1 MTLRVTGGEL
11 RGRKLVTPEG
21 GTVRPTASRVR
32 EALFS
37 MLGPIGGARVLDL
50 CCGCG
55 SLGIEAL
62 SRGAEEAVFVDDSA
76 IAAGACR
83 QNIETFGISDRAT
96 VLELDVVRA
105 VQRLRADEERF
116 DLVLIDAPYSK
127 APALVGKLEDLLPDL
142 LEPGARVVLEGDR
155 RNPPS
160 LPLPLDRER
169 SYRDVL
175 VRLYDG
181 PDEAAVA
188 SADSSAG
195 EALSPPQAF
204 SSSPTRADRPHRD

>member
-21 GTVRPTASRVR
+21 GSVRPTASRVR

-37 MLGPIGGARVLDL
+37 MIGPIGGARVLDL

-55 SLGIEAL
+55 SLGIEAI
-62 SRGAEEAVFVDDSA
+62 SRGAASAVLVDDSA
-76 IAAGACR
+76 VATGAAR
-83 QNIETFGISDRAT
+83 TNVETFGIADRVT
-96 VLELDVVRA
+96 VLDLDVVRA
-105 VQRLRADEERF
+105 VRRLVDEGERF

-127 APALVGKLEDLLPDL
+127 APALVDRLADTLPEL
-142 LEPGARVVLEGDR
+142 LEPGAIVVLEGDR

-169 SYRDVL
+169 NYRDVL
-175 VRLYDG
+175 VRLYDA
-181 PDEAAVA
+181 PDEGVLAN
-188 SADSSAG
+188 ADSA
-195 EALSPPQAF
+195 EAEA
-204 SSSPTRADRPHRD
+204 

>member
-1 MTLRVTGGEL
+1 MTLRVMGGEL

-21 GTVRPTASRVR
+21 GTTRPTAARVR

-76 IAAGACR
+76 AAAAAAR
-83 QNIETFGISDRAT
+83 TNIETFGIADRAT

-105 VQRLRADEERF
+105 IQRLRADDERF

-127 APALVGKLEDLLPDL
+127 APALVRKLEDLLPDL
-142 LEPGARVVLEGDR
+142 LEPGAKVVLEGDR

-175 VRLYDG
+175 VRLYDA
-181 PDEAAVA
+181 PDEPAVA
-188 SADSSAG
+188 SADSG
-195 EALSPPQAF
+195 EAEA
-204 SSSPTRADRPHRD
+204 

>member
-1 MTLRVTGGEL
+1 MTLRVMGGEL

-21 GTVRPTASRVR
+21 GTTRPTAARVR

-37 MLGPIGGARVLDL
+37 MLGPIGGVRVLDL

-55 SLGIEAL
+55 SLGIEAI

-76 IAAGACR
+76 AAAEAARTNIA
-83 QNIETFGISDRAT
+83 TFGIEDRAT
-96 VLELDVVRA
+96 VLELDVIRA
-105 VQRLRADEERF
+105 IQRLRADDERF

-127 APALVGKLEDLLPDL
+127 APALVSKLESLLPDL

-169 SYRDVL
+169 TYRDVM
-175 VRLYDG
+175 VRLYDAE
-181 PDEAAVA
+181 DEPADEPAVA
-188 SADSSAG
+188 SADSAAS
-195 EALSPPQAF
+195 EA
-204 SSSPTRADRPHRD
+204 

>member
-37 MLGPIGGARVLDL
+37 MVGPIGGARVLDL

-55 SLGIEAL
+55 SLGIEAI
-62 SRGAEEAVFVDDSA
+62 SRGAESAVLVDDSSV
-76 IAAGACR
+76 AAGAAR
-83 QNIETFGISDRAT
+83 TNIATFGIEDRAT

-105 VQRLRADEERF
+105 VQRLRADDERF

-127 APALVGKLEDLLPDL
+127 APALVARLADTLPDL
-142 LEPGARVVLEGDR
+142 LEPGAIVVLEGDR

-169 SYRDVL
+169 NYRDVL
-175 VRLYDG
+175 VRLYDA
-181 PDEAAVA
+181 PDEPAVA
-188 SADSSAG
+188 NADSA
-195 EALSPPQAF
+195 QAD
-204 SSSPTRADRPHRD
+204 A